1 MLNFSDL
8 CDTSHE
14 SLKILVAKKTYIIE
28 AQIYK
33 ELSYITPMYQDM
45 NSLLPKLHLCMTIDK
60 KINVGFY
67 WFKQDKQI

>member
-1 MLNFSDL
+1 LL
-8 CDTSHE
+8 
-14 SLKILVAKKTYIIE
+14 KKTYIIE